1 MSMAKVILR
10 KDNQQQWTFVGI
22 ISRLTFLFLEYNFK
36 YHKEYLWNISNM
48 LFLFDQNYS
57 ISELEVL

>member
-1 MSMAKVILR
+1 MNICRYYLKTYI
-10 KDNQQQWTFVGI
+10 F
-22 ISRLTFLFLEYNFK
+22 FLEYNFE

-57 ISELEVL
+57 ISELEGL